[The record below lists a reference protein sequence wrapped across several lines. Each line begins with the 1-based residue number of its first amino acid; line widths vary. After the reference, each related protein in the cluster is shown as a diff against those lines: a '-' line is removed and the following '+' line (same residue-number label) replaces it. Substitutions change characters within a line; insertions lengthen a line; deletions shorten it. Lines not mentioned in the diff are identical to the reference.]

1 MGGTDSKFITHC
13 KNSANDQTCTRL
25 CPDKNIPIC
34 NRQVYIQQPMYTQ
47 SQSSEKSY
55 EHTSIFSKFTVM
67 MFIILG
73 LFYVSFAFFMFYC
86 LTDCQCNMT
95 VYDKDLIKNFNLAI
109 FFIGITMCLI
119 AFIYSKYHIE
129 VGLGIYVLLG
139 FFSLGSTVLSWVIF
153 GYMNK
158 EKICDPDNKN
168 KSNKDEIE
176 NIRSKLWNS
185 SLIMACVSSVLFI
198 ISLIYIYYDRKK
210 SQSSH

>member
-1 MGGTDSKFITHC
+1 
-13 KNSANDQTCTRL
+13 
-25 CPDKNIPIC
+25 
-34 NRQVYIQQPMYTQ
+34 
-47 SQSSEKSY
+47 
-55 EHTSIFSKFTVM
+55 
-67 MFIILG
+67 
-73 LFYVSFAFFMFYC
+73 
-86 LTDCQCNMT
+86 MT

>member
-13 KNSANDQTCTRL
+13 KNSPNDQTCNRL

-34 NRQVYIQQPMYTQ
+34 NQQRSQVQ
-47 SQSSEKSY
+47 SQLLKKSY

-67 MFIILG
+67 IFIILG
-73 LFYVSFAFFMFYC
+73 LFYISFAFFMFYC

-139 FFSLGSTVLSWVIF
+139 FFSL
-153 GYMNK
+153 
-158 EKICDPDNKN
+158 
-168 KSNKDEIE
+168 
-176 NIRSKLWNS
+176 
-185 SLIMACVSSVLFI
+185 
-198 ISLIYIYYDRKK
+198 
-210 SQSSH
+210 